1 MEREENKM
9 FEFDEEDFNKEMLK
23 MFNYKDD
30 PNYDKNFD
38 INYNLQISNK
48 DFGKDKI
55 IKYKI
60 DKEKRKTKIN
70 IPKEIKDGQSIVC
83 IKEGRKKDNKYG
95 NLLVKVF
102 VK

>member
-1 MEREENKM
+1 MLK
-9 FEFDEEDFNKEMLK
+9 FDEEDFNKEMLK
-23 MFNYKDD
+23 MFNYKND
-30 PNYDKNFD
+30 PNYARNLD
-38 INYNLQISNK
+38 IKCNLEIQRKDLGKEKTLKYKENK
-48 DFGKDKI
+48 DIRQIKI
-55 IKYKI
+55 
-60 DKEKRKTKIN
+60 R